1 MRVTNQ
7 TLTATSSDGDKLS
20 ITVHGSWTARDL
32 LRGVSQIIVHN
43 KTGSINPSIMSEIM
57 IEAEQSIVS
66 VYGPVVKMPKPEPE
80 IDRAK
85 SVADKKADL
94 VKRELKHAKWRF
106 FVLGWTLASFFA
118 LAIRLVFG
126 DV

>member
-66 VYGPVVKMPKPEPE
+66 VYGPVVKVPKTEPE
-80 IDRAK
+80 VDRAK
-85 SVADKKADL
+85 SVADMKADL

-106 FVLGWTLASFFA
+106 FVLGWTLSFFCSA
-118 LAIRLVFG
+118 LLRVIFG
-126 DV
+126 NV